1 VAEVEVVVGEEDIT
15 RIDTEVAGVGVE
27 LGEVGT
33 AAATMRWVAL
43 LLTRRTKMVATSQ

>member
-1 VAEVEVVVGEEDIT
+1 MVVGEEDIT
-15 RIDTEVAGVGVE
+15 RIDTEVAGAGVE

-33 AAATMRWVAL
+33 AAAATMRWVAL